1 MNIIIPMAG
10 LGKRMRP
17 HTLTVPKPLLPIAGK
32 PIVHRL
38 VEDIAKV
45 CPEKID
51 TIGFDAN
58 KDGTIDEAVPGGFQ
72 ECELDNTL
80 TFNKDSVSGVFD
92 EGALKCDA
100 ADPQTIDFG
109 YQLKG
114 DSVINFSGNLPGELK
129 GDVNILTIS
138 NTQLV
143 MSKRIVVTFP
153 VQFDKNL
160 IISLFK

>member
-1 MNIIIPMAG
+1 M
-10 LGKRMRP
+10 K
-17 HTLTVPKPLLPIAGK
+17 K
-32 PIVHRL
+32 PIIVAL
-38 VEDIAKV
+38 IVAGCAFVACNKDDDNNNPAVTTIDLLASGTW
-45 CPEKID
+45 KID

>member
-1 MNIIIPMAG
+1 MLASG
-10 LGKRMRP
+10 
-17 HTLTVPKPLLPIAGK
+17 TW
-32 PIVHRL
+32 
-38 VEDIAKV
+38 
-45 CPEKID
+45 KID

-58 KDGTIDEAVPGGFQ
+58 KDGTIDEPVPGGFQ